1 MSRRYYN
8 NSDNEENSF
17 EKEYLNIFK
26 NDFLDDDEGDDD
38 YNVVEDILTHKYNYD
53 EKPFYLS
60 IPKKEVNDVI
70 NDANLQDN
78 LSIFSDKDNEYHFL
92 SRKAYRNRDIKE
104 NKNIINN
111 KQTSNLSN
119 NEHLSIIENS
129 SSNKLFNKQ
138 NLNLSGISNINKK
151 NDNNNENIIIHNSK
165 IKGNN
170 NKFYGNNHNYFK
182 EKLKIKK
189 INNNNENIKNNKNIK
204 YNEYINNNFN
214 NISEQINNNNNFNI
228 NNNYNNINNN
238 NQNNNI
244 IINTSNNNN
253 FNDMRYDY
261 FTRIKDINQNKGLS
275 QMDLIEKLL
284 FLLKQYDFMLQ
295 LLIQNLMMTENK
307 NLKFRCYTLLFSF
320 YMAKQRVLDNLKF
333 PEFYVGFEFN
343 EIFGQENGI
352 KLNNNLNF
360 NNINNKFQKLKLQLS
375 FFQPPILE
383 ILPILVKFIIKRTFT
398 REETIKILKDFFP
411 FTNPLYFPISKKF
424 RHSTYIPSISNNN
437 NDINLNNNINNNN
450 NNNNNKEIQNLGKK
464 KMRKKFNY
472 VDDSLLLLGIYFH
485 SKKNYEIIK
494 QLWLPQRS
502 NEEIKHRIKNL
513 VCQNAP
519 LNIIKKYKNMNENPL
534 NQKDF
539 LKFLKGIEW
548 FGLKNKWNL
557 ISRYFLPEKT
567 SDYLENFFE
576 LLIEKNVLPSE
587 LSNNNNKNNVIKYKN
602 GNLKKIHIFMDDDII
617 KMYKD
622 NFKEEINL
630 IKKEITNIKSKLYF
644 YSDVEYEKLDK
655 EFFTKNKDDTRIN
668 TRNKSKKILNN
679 NLNDGINNIN
689 NNNEKGNVINNN
701 IDEKKIINHEDE
713 KNNDGKKKNIK
724 DNNNIINSEDWEFQ
738 MNFLDNEMFEKI
750 TI

>member
-8 NSDNEENSF
+8 NSDNEDNNSF

-92 SRKAYRNRDIKE
+92 SRKTHRNREIKE
-104 NKNIINN
+104 NKNIIN
-111 KQTSNLSN
+111 KQPSNLSN
-119 NEHLSIIENS
+119 NDHLSIIENS

-138 NLNLSGISNINKK
+138 NLNISGISNINKK
-151 NDNNNENIIIHNSK
+151 NDNNNENENIITHNNK
-165 IKGNN
+165 NKGN
-170 NKFYGNNHNYFK
+170 KLYGNNHNHTLFK
-182 EKLKIKK
+182 EKLKLKKVSNNSHIK
-189 INNNNENIKNNKNIK
+189 NKNIK
-204 YNEYINNNFN
+204 YNEYINNSF
-214 NISEQINNNNNFNI
+214 IKMPEQINNNNNLNSNI
-228 NNNYNNINNN
+228 NNINNN
-238 NQNNNI
+238 NPNNNNNI
-244 IINTSNNNN
+244 IINTQNNNN
-253 FNDMRYDY
+253 FNNMRYEY
-261 FTRIKDINQNKGLS
+261 FTKIKDINQNKGLS

-320 YMAKQRVLDNLKF
+320 YMAKQRVLENLKF

-352 KLNNNLNF
+352 NNNLNF
-360 NNINNKFQKLKLQLS
+360 NNNKFQRLKLQLS

-424 RHSTYIPSISNNN
+424 RHSTYIPSINSN
-437 NDINLNNNINNNN
+437 NDININADNNNANNNN
-450 NNNNNKEIQNLGKK
+450 NEIQSSGKK

-485 SKKNYEIIK
+485 GKKNYEIIK

-519 LNIIKKYKNMNENPL
+519 LNIIKKYKTMNENPL

-539 LKFLKGIEW
+539 LKFLK
-548 FGLKNKWNL
+548 
-557 ISRYFLPEKT
+557 
-567 SDYLENFFE
+567 
-576 LLIEKNVLPSE
+576 V
-587 LSNNNNKNNVIKYKN
+587 
-602 GNLKKIHIFMDDDII
+602 
-617 KMYKD
+617 
-622 NFKEEINL
+622 
-630 IKKEITNIKSKLYF
+630 
-644 YSDVEYEKLDK
+644 
-655 EFFTKNKDDTRIN
+655 
-668 TRNKSKKILNN
+668 
-679 NLNDGINNIN
+679 
-689 NNNEKGNVINNN
+689 
-701 IDEKKIINHEDE
+701 
-713 KNNDGKKKNIK
+713 
-724 DNNNIINSEDWEFQ
+724 
-738 MNFLDNEMFEKI
+738 
-750 TI
+750 

>member
-1 MSRRYYN
+1 MARRYYN
-8 NSDNEENSF
+8 SSEEDSF

-26 NDFLDDDEGDDD
+26 NDFLDDDDADDD

-53 EKPFYLS
+53 EKPYYLS

-78 LSIFSDKDNEYHFL
+78 LDIFSDKENEYRFL
-92 SRKAYRNRDIKE
+92 SRKTNRNKDVKE
-104 NKNIINN
+104 NKNIININ
-111 KQTSNLSN
+111 KQSSNLSN
-119 NEHLSIIENS
+119 NEQLSFLENN
-129 SSNKLFNKQ
+129 SNNNFFNKQ
-138 NLNLSGISNINKK
+138 NLNISEISIFKK
-151 NDNNNENIIIHNSK
+151 NDNTDNSQNIKSK
-165 IKGNN
+165 SNHKLLGNN
-170 NKFYGNNHNYFK
+170 NILIK
-182 EKLKIKK
+182 EQSKSKHD
-189 INNNNENIKNNKNIK
+189 KNKHIK
-204 YNEYINNNFN
+204 YNEQINNNFN
-214 NISEQINNNNNFNI
+214 IINEPINNNIHINI
-228 NNNYNNINNN
+228 NNNYNNIYESHP
-238 NQNNNI
+238 NNNI
-244 IINTSNNNN
+244 IINTSNNNY
-253 FNDMRYDY
+253 NDIRNDY
-261 FTRIKDINQNKGLS
+261 FSRIKDLNQNKGLN
-275 QMDLIEKLL
+275 QMDLIEKIL

-295 LLIQNLMMTENK
+295 LLIQNLMMIEDK

-320 YMAKQRVLDNLKF
+320 YMAKQRVIENLKF
-333 PEFYVGFEFN
+333 PEFHVGFEFN
-343 EIFGQENGI
+343 EIFSEGNI
-352 KLNNNLNF
+352 VNYNNNINYNNINF
-360 NNINNKFQKLKLQLS
+360 NNNKFQRLRLQLS

-424 RHSTYIPSISNNN
+424 RHSTYIAS
-437 NDINLNNNINNNN
+437 INNNN
-450 NNNNNKEIQNLGKK
+450 NLNNINMNNDNNEIQNSGKK

-485 SKKNYEIIK
+485 GKKNYEIIK

-519 LNIIKKYKNMNENPL
+519 LNIIKKFKTMNENPL

-587 LSNNNNKNNVIKYKN
+587 LSINNNKNNIIKYKN
-602 GNLKKIHIFMDDDII
+602 GNFKKVHIFMDDDIV
-617 KMYKD
+617 KMYKET
-622 NFKEEINL
+622 FKNEINI
-630 IKKEITNIKSKLYF
+630 IKTEISNIQSKTFF
-644 YSDVEYEKLDK
+644 YSDIEYEKLDK
-655 EFFTKNKDDTRIN
+655 EYFSRNKDDTRIN
-668 TRNKSKKILNN
+668 TRNKSKKALNN
-679 NLNDGINNIN
+679 NNSNEGGNN
-689 NNNEKGNVINNN
+689 NNNEKLNAINNN
-701 IDEKKIINHEDE
+701 TEEKKNLNNEEE
-713 KNNDGKKKNIK
+713 KNNIGNKKVNK
-724 DNNNIINSEDWEFQ
+724 DNTNNNISNEEWEFQ
-738 MNFLDNEMFEKI
+738 MNFLDNELFEKI